1 LLVHPLR
8 YGNQQNNSN
17 EKGERMKRVM
27 LAAMMVLL
35 IAGTAV
41 AKNYEV
47 TKKAGDYNVVVSID
61 KNPPTTGDN
70 NISVSVKDGAGADV
84 TDAKVVVEY
93 SMPAMPGMPAM
104 NYKTNAEWTGK
115 EYKSKVNFSMSGSWN
130 MAIKII
136 RAGKTTQVK
145 FTVDAR

>member
-1 LLVHPLR
+1 
-8 YGNQQNNSN
+8 
-17 EKGERMKRVM
+17 MKKMV
-27 LAAMMVLL
+27 LAVLMVLL

-47 TKKAGDYNVVVSID
+47 TKKAGDYSVVVSID

-70 NISVSVKDGAGADV
+70 NLSVSAKDGAGADV

-115 EYKSKVNFSMSGSWN
+115 EYKSKINFSMSGSWN
-130 MAIKII
+130 MAIKIL

>member
-1 LLVHPLR
+1 
-8 YGNQQNNSN
+8 
-17 EKGERMKRVM
+17 MKRVM

>member
-1 LLVHPLR
+1 MTKMV
-8 YGNQQNNSN
+8 
-17 EKGERMKRVM
+17 
-27 LAAMMVLL
+27 LAVMMVLL

-47 TKKAGDYNVVVSID
+47 TKKAGDYSVVVSID
-61 KNPPTTGDN
+61 KNPPTIGDN
-70 NISVSVKDGAGADV
+70 NLAVSAKDGAGADI

-130 MAIKII
+130 MAIKIT

>member
-1 LLVHPLR
+1 
-8 YGNQQNNSN
+8 
-17 EKGERMKRVM
+17 MKRVV

-47 TKKAGDYNVVVSID
+47 TKKAGDYSVVVSID

-70 NISVSVKDGAGADV
+70 NISVSAKDGAGADV